1 MNVTVRFDKP
11 VDDDAYEAYWLDL
24 GTLVR
29 SYATHGIDAEF
40 GTEWYL
46 NVDADE
52 LESLRDDL
60 AELGK
65 RHDQPPATVTNS
77 DDQEKR

>member
-1 MNVTVRFDKP
+1 MNVIVRFTEP
-11 VDDDAYEAYWLDL
+11 DDGDAYEAYWLDL
-24 GTLVR
+24 GKLVR

-46 NVDADE
+46 HVDDDE

-65 RHDQPPATVTNS
+65 RHGQAPAVVI
-77 DDQEKR
+77 DDKPTTP